1 MKLNEFLT
9 EEELDELNMD
19 QVKAGLKKT
28 GSAIAKG
35 AKATGRGLVKGAEL
49 GAKGIKAT
57 GRGVGK
63 VAGGTAAGIGAV
75 AGGVAGTGRAMKKG
89 FQAGRNVVGG
99 DETPTAKPKAAPAVK
114 MSRSARNAINILK
127 KLSPQEKQMVIK
139 AAGV

>member
-1 MKLNEFLT
+1 MRLDEFLT
-9 EEELDELNMD
+9 EEELDELDMA
-19 QVKAGLKKT
+19 QVKAGLKKA
-28 GSAIAKG
+28 GSAVAKG
-35 AKATGRGLVKGAEL
+35 AKATGKGLVKGAEL

-99 DETPTAKPKAAPAVK
+99 DEVPQAKPKPAPKTVPLTRTQRK
-114 MSRSARNAINILK
+114 IINTMK
-127 KLSPQEKQMVIK
+127 KLSPQDR
-139 AAGV
+139 AAILRAI